1 MFTLTCKPTYITVLN
16 FTVILFRYLYSQ
28 MKMEILSME
37 SDLIINKK
45 LDIAYCILTY
55 PFIYLLTYLFTY
67 FLSFLLTYLLTYLL
81 IY

>member
-1 MFTLTCKPTYITVLN
+1 
-16 FTVILFRYLYSQ
+16 
-28 MKMEILSME
+28 MEILSME

-81 IY
+81 TFLLT